1 MTTHLALIAA
11 DHWGHG
17 PGWWFLIP
25 LLFWSTLLFL
35 LFTRVRHVR
44 RFGHPFGPSWRS
56 GESVLAERYARG
68 EIDADEYRDRLT
80 VLREQGK

>member
-17 PGWWFLIP
+17 PGWWFIFP
-25 LLFWSTLLFL
+25 LLFWGTLIFFL
-35 LFTRVRHVR
+35 VTRARHWR
-44 RFGHPFGPSWRS
+44 RFGPNGFGWRS

-68 EIDADEYRDRLT
+68 EIDADEYRHRLT